1 MDLETLKTEMELEP
15 ENLSREDAALCK
27 ELESIQ
33 ASLKRMKAQNSAL
46 TSDINERNESV
57 RR

>member
-1 MDLETLKTEMELEP
+1 MDLETLKTEMELEL
-15 ENLSREDAALCK
+15 ENLSTEDAALCK